1 MQLKIKRIVDK
12 VPMPKYAYAAD
23 AGFDLYASESF
34 VLNAGESLLVGA
46 GIMMEIP
53 EGFVGLIWDKSGI
66 ANNRHIKT
74 VGGVVDSG
82 YRGEIKVGLVN
93 LGKEAQEFKVGDK
106 IAQMLI
112 QKIEYPE
119 FIEVD
124 ELENSERGDRG
135 FGSSGNK

>member
-1 MQLKIKRIVDK
+1 
-12 VPMPKYAYAAD
+12 MPKYAYAAD
-23 AGFDLYASESF
+23 AGFDLYTSESF